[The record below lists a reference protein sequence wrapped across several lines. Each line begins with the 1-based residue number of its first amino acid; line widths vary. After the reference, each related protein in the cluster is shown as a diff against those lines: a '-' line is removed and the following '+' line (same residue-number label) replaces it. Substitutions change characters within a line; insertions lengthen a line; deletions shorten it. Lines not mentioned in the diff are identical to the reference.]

1 MAAIVQAGSFAR
13 AGEALGLSQS
23 GVSRAIA
30 RLEARLGLRLFDRT
44 TRRVRLTDEGRRF
57 YDEAMPVLGTLEEI
71 TVQLRGES
79 VALMGKLRVNI
90 DPFFSRLIL
99 GPRLGTFLDAHPQL
113 ELELRTKD
121 DLGDLVAD
129 GFDLAV
135 RFGHPRESSL
145 VARKLMDA
153 RIVTVASQQYLRR
166 FGHPAHPRDLAG
178 SGHRCIHFRDP
189 VTGRPFPW
197 EFHQGRKKLVVDVP
211 GRLLVNDA
219 GTLQSAC
226 LAGGGIAQMFELA
239 EDELLSRHRL
249 VNLFPEWCDERFPLY
264 VYHPSRK
271 HVPPKTRA
279 MIDFVAS
286 LAAGAA

>member
-1 MAAIVQAGSFAR
+1 
-13 AGEALGLSQS
+13 
-23 GVSRAIA
+23 
-30 RLEARLGLRLFDRT
+30 
-44 TRRVRLTDEGRRF
+44 
-57 YDEAMPVLGTLEEI
+57 
-71 TVQLRGES
+71 
-79 VALMGKLRVNI
+79 
-90 DPFFSRLIL
+90 LIL

-145 VARKLMDA
+145 VARKLLDA
-153 RIVTVASQQYLRR
+153 RIVTVAAQPYLRR

-178 SGHRCIHFRDP
+178 SQHRCIHFRDP

-211 GRLLVNDA
+211 GRLMVNDA

-239 EDELLSRHRL
+239 EDELLSKHRL
-249 VNLFPEWCDERFPLY
+249 VNLFPDWCDEKFPLY
-264 VYHPSRK
+264 VYHPSHK

-279 MIDFVAS
+279 MIDFVAG
-286 LAAGAA
+286 LAGAAA